1 MEPVER
7 LRRTLFSIQLTQSA
21 WRFGSA
27 SVSIISVFLIALTV
41 AYKLR
46 GSEPPSSLMLALL
59 LAFATVVLLLSR
71 FLHLAHVQQSQT
83 RAAFNAS
90 EGEFQSV
97 FENALEGILI
107 LDDDAICLEANP
119 AAEQLF
125 GLQRRKLIGC
135 SIKRMYK
142 DQNHFRSSWQQ
153 LLSNKFY
160 RGEAELLPAQGP
172 PIFVEFSAK
181 ADCLPGRHVMILHD
195 VTERRLAQLS
205 LQESEES
212 ARSASAEAEAL
223 RKATLALT
231 QDLRM
236 DYVMDTLLRSLMDL
250 VPYTCARVLV
260 PEGGTWVQSLGERTA
275 ANAATQA
282 SPPIHLNA
290 DKAPILKRILSE
302 QKSILVQDTSEQNE
316 WKGFTGHEDLRSW
329 LSVPLVAS
337 DQYLGFLSIGHREP
351 NRFTNEHLRRAEL
364 LAIPAA
370 AAIQNARL
378 YQTAQIYGSELQK
391 RGDGKPVH

>member
-7 LRRTLFSIQLTQSA
+7 LRRTLFPIQLNQSV
-21 WRFGSA
+21 WPVA
-27 SVSIISVFLIALTV
+27 SLVVSVVSFVLIVLTV

-46 GSEPPSSLMLALL
+46 GSEPPSSLMGALL

-71 FLHLAHVQQSQT
+71 FLYLAHAEQGQT

-90 EGEFQSV
+90 EQEFQSV

-107 LDDDAICLEANP
+107 LDDEGICREANP

-125 GLQRRKLIGC
+125 GRQRRDLIGRPI
-135 SIKRMYK
+135 SRVYA
-142 DQNHFRSSWQQ
+142 DQNQFRIGWQQ
-153 LLSNKFY
+153 LLSNKFH
-160 RGEAELLPAQGP
+160 RGEAELLKAGSS

-181 ADCLPGRHVMILHD
+181 ADCLPGQHVMILHD
-195 VTERRLAQLS
+195 VTEYRRSQRS
-205 LQESEES
+205 LQDSEER
-212 ARSASAEAEAL
+212 ARSAWAEAEAL

-236 DYVMDTLLRSLMDL
+236 DCVMDTLLRSLMEL
-250 VPYTCARVLV
+250 VPYTCARVFV
-260 PEGGTWVQSLGERTA
+260 PEGGAWIQSLGENVSSDHA
-275 ANAATQA
+275 KSS
-282 SPPIHLNA
+282 SPFHLNA
-290 DKAPILKRILSE
+290 DESPLLKRMLSE
-302 QKSILVQDTSEQNE
+302 KMSVLVQDTSKEHE
-316 WKGFTGHEDLRSW
+316 WKTFGGHQDLRSW
-329 LSVPLVAS
+329 LSVPLIAS

-378 YQTAQIYGSELQK
+378 YETAQIYGSELQK
-391 RGDGKPVH
+391 RAAGKRPN